1 MTPNQLAKSG
11 SESAH
16 QKAFF
21 AYCAMAKNYGF
32 EVADA
37 WAEGEDWKSMEPCP
51 IPHLDWIFHIPNGGS
66 RGDTKEAQQIRG
78 GNLKAEGVKE
88 GVWDIFWPRPVFE
101 KYSNCIIYC
110 GLWIEMKKPSQK
122 PKRSGSLGGLSSKQV
137 KFGEYA
143 YEQQYAVRVC
153 YSWQEAVEDLKSYC
167 KAIADGDAMR

>member
-1 MTPNQLAKSG
+1 MTPYDLAKSG

-21 AYCAMAKNYGF
+21 AYCAMVVNYGF
-32 EVADA
+32 EAADV
-37 WAEGEDWKSMEPCP
+37 WAEQGDWKSIEASP
-51 IPHLDWIFHIPNGGS
+51 IPNLAWIFHVANGGS
-66 RGDTKEAQQIRG
+66 RGDNKKSQQIRG

-101 KYSNCIIYC
+101 KHDNHIIYC

-137 KFGEYA
+137 EFGEYA

-167 KAIADGDAMR
+167 KAIADGDVMR